1 MKKILFLECFLF
13 VSFIGISQNIVSYT
27 NLFDSLF
34 VNISKRDATTGVL
47 YDRVSPFSNATSF
60 NSQRNPLVDTIN
72 SSVFLQCYYE
82 LYLSLFD
89 STLAFLPNINE
100 IKKDARTDSIV
111 DIGLL
116 HCRLNVIDTVV
127 SRQKLYFD
135 ADSILRENL
144 NITKSLYQEKEIFI
158 ASPLT
163 EYVCIGKTT
172 FVFSDDFL
180 FDNTNNPISYI
191 NVNFDDG
198 MGVRRIYPNTSIE
211 VEYHSVSK
219 HIVSIQLV
227 FENGLTLASYSSLY
241 CYSPK
246 SENSHPEETITVIA
260 DIPFTDYSN
269 HTAYG
274 TGSMRIYYANSD
286 RILRKPILILDGFDP
301 KNNRKFETNTE
312 PDEPSFWDL
321 LYYINNGDSIHIG
334 DVLIDNY
341 EYDLVLLDF
350 DNGGDYIE
358 RNAMVC
364 VKALKIIN
372 DRLSSTDRSEQVVL
386 IGPSMGG
393 QIAKYALR
401 YIEQHNTMAETNYG
415 HHNSRLWISL
425 DSPHQ
430 GANISLGA
438 QVLMYYYGYVGNFE
452 NAIDSW
458 ENLLNCPAAKQM
470 LVYQF
475 NTMLPPTNNFQTCSL
490 TVHQYIP
497 NPYFSNFY
505 NEMHAMGYPTSTR
518 NIAITDGSINGFANN
533 TGCSDAIDLR
543 IKFGNIRL
551 SKIKLFPTNYNCE
564 IFYGMCPVGN
574 SDSMIANFLFGKK
587 VKMYVFANSVNNYSI
602 DAAAG
607 GKYKTFDIIH
617 TAFEKNMGKKLK
629 DGTTNIHN
637 HCFMPITSTLDISG
651 NMNYCTDISSRDLV
665 EEGLIPFDSYSG
677 VMDSNMYH
685 VSFNQHL
692 VEYMLNEIET
702 YIVGLRE
709 IQLCTRPNYNLH
721 LPQDSVATVT
731 WMSSDNIRILT
742 TNNPYEVSIVPLST
756 GDGWISA
763 EVSTLKHRKTLAHYP
778 IHIINNDNLTPI
790 VLGTTIQG
798 QSLVINNEQYL
809 TTDTFCVENGK
820 TMTVTGTL
828 HCSSG
833 TRIIVRPGGK
843 LVVDGGVLTSSC
855 ANEMWQGIEVVGDRT
870 KHQTA
875 SFQGVVE
882 LKNGAIIENA
892 HCAIKTGLGDDN
904 WHTTGG
910 IIKADNTHF
919 INNQR
924 AVEFLSY
931 VDTIP
936 VSGAL
941 RDNYS
946 YFNKCEFR
954 LDNNNLFTYNDCS
967 FIDHVTLWRVK
978 GVKFKGCSFTN
989 QTNEHYNRKHAIYA
1003 LDAGITLDSYC
1014 SNSQI
1019 YLPTGCDCPASY
1031 STYNSFSGFSTAVEV
1046 NTSGD
1051 QFAVRINHALFN
1063 NNETAILIKGN
1074 PFTTISRCEVNL
1086 QNVPTYTL
1094 DNRGLVLDHCSG
1106 YKVEDNTFSRTTYY
1120 PQQLVSTGIY
1130 VKNSGDS
1137 VDNFLHLNNFT
1148 NMNYGVYVKGN
1159 NGDSHYGLQITCSD
1173 FDHNGYDIF
1182 MSSGSSLK
1190 CIQGWPNLG
1199 ADNDFSNTRI
1209 SSIYNAGTQFVS
1221 YYHSHDVE
1229 HVPYNVTSSH
1239 VSVIDYATANGCES
1253 TLCNLGI
1260 SPITPTPFMLTN
1272 FSSMMN
1278 NYISAEIA
1286 MQQSNMDGMIDSNSE
1301 ETMSS
1306 TFQTE
1311 MSSLIGMR
1319 QNLSE
1324 IYYESVRALM
1334 ADSSLNLNELEQ
1346 WHTVAQ
1352 PIADPYS
1359 LAETKF
1365 QNGNASSMIVAET
1378 MEETYNYTDLHSLK
1392 TQCGAN
1398 KDGIN
1403 WYELTNL
1410 QIEQLKAIAELNTG
1424 RSSVMAKGILCFIF
1438 GICYEDDWST
1448 EEASETRSAKAT
1460 LSNNETSSLVVYPN
1474 PTDNLLYVELSNSVI
1489 EDVLIYDLQGRV
1501 VESAMSL
1508 KDGFTLINVSN
1519 IPAGVY
1525 LISVTDEKGSI
1536 YHQKFVKK

>member
-1 MKKILFLECFLF
+1 MFTH
-13 VSFIGISQNIVSYT
+13 VSRT
-27 NLFDSLF
+27 
-34 VNISKRDATTGVL
+34 DATTGILYERVL
-47 YDRVSPFSNATSF
+47 PFGNLTHYNSLAGNPDTSNYSH
-60 NSQRNPLVDTIN
+60 
-72 SSVFLQCYYE
+72 FLRAYNE
-82 LYLSLFD
+82 LYRATFQPSITMIPKDTLKQLIENDTTRVQIGMLHFYFNTFD
-89 STLAFLPNINE
+89 T
-100 IKKDARTDSIV
+100 
-111 DIGLL
+111 
-116 HCRLNVIDTVV
+116 TVF
-127 SRQKLYFD
+127 RDKLYFD
-135 ADSILRENL
+135 SDSVLWEDPFNT
-144 NITKSLYQEKEIFI
+144 NSLYKENVLFI

-163 EYVCIGKTT
+163 QVLTT
-172 FVFSDDFL
+172 LNAKFTVNSLFY
-180 FDNTNNPISYI
+180 FDNTRELFR
-191 NVNFDDG
+191 NVSIDFNDG
-198 MGVRRIYPNTSIE
+198 LGFRLVGLNEVVRVKYLQDGIKTIKFKVTLRNGDVLLAYATIE
-211 VEYHSVSK
+211 VKTEEPEG
-219 HIVSIQLV
+219 QR
-227 FENGLTLASYSSLY
+227 YSGPLY
-241 CYSPK
+241 Y
-246 SENSHPEETITVIA
+246 
-260 DIPFTDYSN
+260 DDFTGPTAIKAKINLSN
-269 HTAYG
+269 PYDG
-274 TGSMRIYYANSD
+274 GYFQKRKGEVRIYYANSD
-286 RILRKPILILDGFDP
+286 KVLRKPLLIIDGFDP
-301 KNNRKFETNTE
+301 LDERKFDTNLVE
-312 PDEPSFWDL
+312 GQNSLWKMLFYYDDYSQHLHLGLRL
-321 LYYINNGDSIHIG
+321 LDMGY
-334 DVLIDNY
+334 DV
-341 EYDLVLLDF
+341 VLLNLPD
-350 DNGGDYIE
+350 GGAYIE
-358 RNAMVC
+358 ENALVC
-364 VKALKIIN
+364 IEVIN
-372 DRLSSTDRSEQVVL
+372 RLNEMLLQNNSDEQIVVV
-386 IGPSMGG
+386 GPSMGG
-393 QIAKYALR
+393 QIARYALT
-401 YIEQHNTMAETNYG
+401 YMEQNLNANTNYG
-415 HHNSRLWISL
+415 KHNTRLWISY

-430 GANISLGA
+430 GANIAMGA
-438 QVLMYYYGYVGNFE
+438 QALIEHFADEDDDDDVSNIWKNKL
-452 NAIDSW
+452 
-458 ENLLNCPAAKQM
+458 CCHAALQM
-470 LVYQF
+470 LIHHRKDTLQ
-475 NTMLPPTNNFQTCSL
+475 Q
-490 TVHQYIP
+490 I
-497 NPYFSNFY
+497 Y
-505 NEMHAMGYPTSTR
+505 NEYYSHLHNLNTQTNGYPSNTR
-518 NIAITDGSINGFANN
+518 NIAIANGSLNN
-533 TGCSDAIDLR
+533 IPSGIPYQISYEGLITVPGVYSYDIRTRNVVNSGTGTVFDYTHWI
-543 IKFGNIRL
+543 
-551 SKIKLFPTNYNCE
+551 LFVPIHKEVAFTNN
-564 IFYGMCPVGN
+564 
-574 SDSMIANFLFGKK
+574 FGKGSPDVAPGCLYDTYNQINSA
-587 VKMYVFANSVNNYSI
+587 VKKKSCNLSITVHNNQY
-602 DAAAG
+602 
-607 GKYKTFDIIH
+607 
-617 TAFEKNMGKKLK
+617 
-629 DGTTNIHN
+629 

-651 NMNYCTDISSRDLV
+651 NLNYCTDVSNINLAT
-665 EEGLIPFDSYSG
+665 EGMTPFDSYAG

-685 VSFNQHL
+685 VTFNQHL
-692 VEYMLNEIET
+692 VDYMLNEIET

-709 IQLCTRPNYNLH
+709 IQLCTRPSYNLH

-731 WMSSDNIRILT
+731 WTSSDNIRILT

-778 IHIINNDNLTPI
+778 IHIISNDNLTPI
-790 VLGTTIQG
+790 VQGTTIQG
-798 QSLVINNEQYL
+798 QSLVIDDERYL
-809 TTDTFCVENGK
+809 TSDTFCVENGK
-820 TMTVTGTL
+820 TMTLTGTL

-843 LVVDGGVLTSSC
+843 LVIDGGVLTSSC

-882 LKNGAIIENA
+882 LRNEAIIENA
-892 HCAIKTGLGDDN
+892 HCAIRTGLGDDYWN
-904 WHTTGG
+904 TTGG

-931 VDTIP
+931 VDTVP
-936 VSGAL
+936 GSGAL

-946 YFNKCEFR
+946 YFNKCEFK
-954 LDNNNLFTYNDCS
+954 LDNNNLFGYNDCD

-989 QTNEHYNRKHAIYA
+989 QTNEHYTRKHAIYA

-1019 YLPTGCDCPASY
+1019 FLPTGCDCPASY
-1031 STYNSFSGFSTAVEV
+1031 STYNSFSGFSTAMEV

-1130 VKNSGDS
+1130 VNNSGDY

-1190 CIQGWPNLG
+1190 CVQGWTNLG

-1209 SSIYNAGTQFVS
+1209 SSLYNAGSQFVT

-1239 VSVIDYATANGCES
+1239 ISVVDYATANGCES

-1260 SPITPTPFMLTN
+1260 SPITPTPFLLTN

-1278 NYISAEIA
+1278 NYISAETA
-1286 MQQSNMDGMIDSNSE
+1286 TQQSNMDGMIDGNSE
-1301 ETMSS
+1301 ETLSS

-1319 QNLSE
+1319 QNFSE

-1334 ADSSLNLNELEQ
+1334 ADSLLNLNELEQ

-1352 PIADPYS
+1352 PISDPYS
-1359 LAETKF
+1359 LTETRF
-1365 QNGNASSMIVAET
+1365 QNGNANSTVVAET
-1378 MEETYNYTDLHSLK
+1378 IEETYNYADFHSLK
-1392 TQCGAN
+1392 THCWSGR
-1398 KDGIN
+1398 DGIN
-1403 WYELTNL
+1403 WYELSNL

-1424 RSSVMAKGILCFIF
+1424 RSSVMAKGVLCFIF

-1448 EEASETRSAKAT
+1448 EEAGETRSAKAT
-1460 LSNNETSSLVVYPN
+1460 PNNNDTSSLVVYPN
-1474 PTDNLLYVELSNSVI
+1474 PTDNLLYVELLNSVI
-1489 EDVLIYDLQGRV
+1489 ENVLIYDLQGRV
-1501 VESAMSL
+1501 VESAMSI
-1508 KDGFTLINVSN
+1508 KDGFTLINVST

-1525 LISVTDEKGSI
+1525 LIRVTDEQGSL